1 MPGFEWRQV
10 RADNTDVS
18 PYMRLAYDINR
29 DAAQAWVDT
38 GRTLNNMYTNYKNQ
52 QFLRGMAAARDPNDP
67 QSINNF
73 LNNAAQSEQYIGMS
87 NDTLQNALNNQG
99 NVYNQL
105 RREQLD
111 LQRDDIADAQTRA
124 YLAYYNGDAQGL
136 RQAQK
141 EGTDLVNNKNYRSDA
156 FIYNNPYDIEK
167 NQSQLATD
175 AARRGLMGAQAE
187 QARASAGRAWNQTA
201 SEQVGYWL
209 LNRYNQLK
217 QVYSEDPTNN
227 ANVDKYN
234 VDVMQR
240 AIQEAQAKGMPLP
253 ASAIAFFNAHALAP
267 DGTPAL
273 SKVAYGGNYTG
284 NALSEEERQLV
295 EQSTPNI
302 SEAGNGNPY
311 ITRSSGS
318 VWGSASIKQPSSGST
333 RGNGGEGQ
341 SNANVSSGEVDS
353 GIGSKLANEST
364 VQTDSNGSTNLSQQ
378 QKETAASQQVN
389 SILNNAVA
397 SVNNPIATIQNPN
410 IEQRPQ
416 VSSSSGSG
424 TPIVTANTGRPIT
437 TGNPS
442 TTPTTIAMP
451 PEFRTTN
458 ANTETNA
465 NQASEVLGRASTPTE
480 PGNSNAS
487 VSSSGSTST
496 TPPPDVPV
504 ISEQNTQPRS
514 SSNSNALNVSSQIQ
528 QIAEG
533 LRGLPN
539 DTVVQAISKLR
550 DTQGADFAAQVMQ
563 YLYNPE
569 AQNNPAV
576 NRTYPYINQGVQRS
590 LDKAADYIEET
601 YGQTIRTNSLNV
613 NHLAQVNAALESVKN
628 NATQQASELIVGP
641 NSQIGS
647 ENLVSLINLTS
658 SDSQVDLI
666 AAANVLGITDSNGN
680 AITSEN
686 INQIA
691 DASVDTLVDKSV
703 STLKNGSGERAEM
716 DASDIV
722 GMKNI
727 ARKIAR
733 SFGGY
738 KNANMIG
745 TLCAY
750 ASLTPNSGFI
760 GDDYEF
766 SEDTAMR
773 IATNLKNIHDP
784 TTAVGKSFQELTGI
798 EETFRPYQEAYDG
811 YIQASASFED
821 AYKRMLNNNNAGNR
835 YLVGM
840 SRTQLEQ
847 ASVNMRQ
854 ALGSLVGKTS
864 SLSSDTRKRALG
876 Y

>member
-111 LQRDDIADAQTRA
+111 LQRDDIADAQTKA
-124 YLAYYNGDAQGL
+124 FLAYYNGDAQGL
-136 RQAQK
+136 RQAQR

-187 QARASAGRAWNQTA
+187 QARASAGRAWRQTA
-201 SEQVGYWL
+201 SEQAGYWL

-217 QVYSEDPTNN
+217 QVYGNDPTNN

-295 EQSTPNI
+295 EQNTPNI

-311 ITRSSGS
+311 ITSSSGS
-318 VWGSASIKQPSSGST
+318 VWGSTFIKQPSSGSA
-333 RGNGGEGQ
+333 RNNGGEGQ
-341 SNANVSSGEVDS
+341 SNANVSSGKVTS
-353 GIGSKLANEST
+353 GIGSKLASEST

-378 QKETAASQQVN
+378 QKEATASQQVT

-397 SVNNPIATIQNPN
+397 SVDNPTTTTTVQGPSVG
-410 IEQRPQ
+410 QRAQ
-416 VSSSSGSG
+416 TGSSSGSR
-424 TPIVTANTGRPIT
+424 APIT

-442 TTPTTIAMP
+442 TTSTTIEMP
-451 PEFRTTN
+451 PEFRTINT
-458 ANTETNA
+458 NTEVNA
-465 NQASEVLGRASTPTE
+465 NQASEVLGRASTPNE
-480 PGNSNAS
+480 PGNSATS
-487 VSSSGSTST
+487 ASSSGSAST

-504 ISEQNTQPRS
+504 IPDVPVVPGQNNQS
-514 SSNSNALNVSSQIQ
+514 KSFSNPSALNISPQAQ

-539 DTVVQAISKLR
+539 DTVVQAINALSN
-550 DTQGADFAAQVMQ
+550 TQGPNVAAQVMQ

-569 AQNNPAV
+569 AQNNSAI
-576 NRTYPYINQGVQRS
+576 NRTYPHIAEGVQRS
-590 LDKAADYIEET
+590 LDRATDFIEET
-601 YGQTIRTNSLNV
+601 YGQTVKTGSLNV

-628 NATQQASELIVGP
+628 NATQQASELLVGP

-680 AITSEN
+680 AINSEN

-722 GMKNI
+722 DMKNI
-727 ARKIAR
+727 ARRIAR

-745 TLCAY
+745 ALCAY

-773 IATNLKNIHDP
+773 IATNLKHIHDP

-835 YLVGM
+835 YLLGM

-854 ALGSLVGKTS
+854 ALNGLASKTS
-864 SLSSDTRKRALG
+864 SFSSNARKKTLG